1 MLKNDLVRLR
11 HILDAA
17 REAIAFCHGRARDD
31 LDTNR
36 MLSLSLIRLLEII
49 GEAARDVSAASRA
62 GLPHIAWKNM
72 AGMRD
77 RLIHGYFE
85 VDLDIVWET
94 VTKDL
99 PPLVAQLEAIV
110 AEGAK

>member
-17 REAIAFCHGRARDD
+17 REAIDSCHGRARDD

-62 GLPHIAWKNM
+62 GLPRIAWKKYGWY
-72 AGMRD
+72 ARQAHP
-77 RLIHGYFE
+77 RL
-85 VDLDIVWET
+85 L
-94 VTKDL
+94 
-99 PPLVAQLEAIV
+99 
-110 AEGAK
+110 